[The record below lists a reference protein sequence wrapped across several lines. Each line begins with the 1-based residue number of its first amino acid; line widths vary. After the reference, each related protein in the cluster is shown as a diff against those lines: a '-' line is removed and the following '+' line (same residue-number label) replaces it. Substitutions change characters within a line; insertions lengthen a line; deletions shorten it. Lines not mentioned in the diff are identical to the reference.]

1 VLEDHIQ
8 HAFKEKLVCDAS
20 SINRYGNL
28 VMTPL
33 VQIKALK
40 KSFGSTEVLCGID
53 LDIARGERVSIIGPS
68 GSGKTTLLRCI
79 NYLERPSSGE
89 IRVDGVLIG
98 QTDEPSGRRYLSD
111 REMARS
117 RAEIG
122 FVFQRFNLF
131 PHLSALEN
139 VALAPNRVRG
149 LSIEESTDEA
159 TKMLQKVG
167 LGHKLLEYPDRLSGG
182 QQQRVAIARV
192 LAMNPKLL
200 LFDEPTSALDP
211 ELVGEVLAVMRAL
224 ADEGRTMIIVT
235 HEVQFAND
243 VSDRVIFMD
252 HGLIVEQGHP
262 VQLLRSPSHER
273 TRLFLK
279 KILEKSE

>member
-1 VLEDHIQ
+1 M
-8 HAFKEKLVCDAS
+8 S
-20 SINRYGNL
+20 
-28 VMTPL
+28 PL

-40 KSFGSTEVLCGID
+40 KSFGSTEVLGGIN

-89 IRVDGVLIG
+89 IRVDGALVG
-98 QTDEPSGRRYLSD
+98 QTEESNGLRYLSD

-117 RAEIG
+117 RADIG
-122 FVFQRFNLF
+122 FVFQRFNLV
-131 PHLSALEN
+131 PHLTALEN

-149 LSIEESTDEA
+149 LSGDESKDEA
-159 TKMLQKVG
+159 VKMLQKVG
-167 LGHKLLEYPDRLSGG
+167 LGHKVLEYPDRLSGG

-200 LFDEPTSALDP
+200 LFDEPNSALDP

-252 HGLIVEQGHP
+252 DGLIVEQGHP
-262 VQLLRSPSHER
+262 AQLLRSPSHER